1 MLKISYFVE
10 DKDIEVFLEYFY
22 GMCSENTRQIFLL
35 FQIFIVVF
43 LFLCSFGES
52 LTTIFVGY
60 IVSNICYF
68 LFLKEI
74 LVSRVIQVSK
84 EKILKKMSHRQKNIK
99 VSEQEVIISS
109 GEITETY
116 DISVVRLVLFAERLI
131 FMINNKLI
139 FIIPENK
146 ITMEQIADIKDLVNS
161 EVIKGA

>member
-1 MLKISYFVE
+1 
-10 DKDIEVFLEYFY
+10 
-22 GMCSENTRQIFLL
+22 
-35 FQIFIVVF
+35 
-43 LFLCSFGES
+43 LCSFGES

-74 LVSRVIQVSK
+74 LVSRVIQVTK
-84 EKILKKMSHRQKNIK
+84 EKILKKMLHRQKNIK

-139 FIIPENK
+139 FIIPKNK
-146 ITMEQIADIKDLVNS
+146 ISTDQIAYIKDLLNIEAV
-161 EVIKGA
+161 EGA